1 MEKYVLGPDI
11 VLGGRRR
18 AEFEAAAAV
27 GELRWQNEC
36 IHDPAAGSTRAAG
49 PFRNSP
55 CCRSVRISYVE
66 ESGEVWDNPTALV
79 QAGNWSYLPAFG
91 TASRRRA
98 VAAAPAAGARR
109 WPAHSC
115 RCSASRPARGYGQHH
130 ELAAL
135 GCHIQ
140 IIEKMYT
147 KQLLPLL
154 SFPFKNKI
162 VEYCAVTLK
171 MILVTTSG
179 GHAFDICTLDILI
192 LLPLLPF
199 PVEH

>member
-91 TASRRRA
+91 TDR
-98 VAAAPAAGARR
+98 VAAAGGGGGA
-109 WPAHSC
+109 
-115 RCSASRPARGYGQHH
+115 CSRSTPVACS
-130 ELAAL
+130 
-135 GCHIQ
+135 
-140 IIEKMYT
+140 
-147 KQLLPLL
+147 LLPLL
-154 SFPFKNKI
+154 RLQASPGLRS
-162 VEYCAVTLK
+162 T
-171 MILVTTSG
+171 
-179 GHAFDICTLDILI
+179 
-192 LLPLLPF
+192 P
-199 PVEH
+199 